1 MASVQLTFDPEP
13 GVGGGVASAVG
24 GGALEHARVL
34 PPHVVDHQRP
44 VVGECVPHGLDA
56 VQRLAVSIPRDLGL
70 RSALHIAGNLQL
82 LPYLTQS
89 LQAQFP
95 RQPWLLCK
103 EIK

>member
-1 MASVQLTFDPEP
+1 MASAQLTFDSEP

-24 GGALEHARVL
+24 GGTLEHARVL
-34 PPHVVDHQRP
+34 SPHVVDYQGP
-44 VVGECVPHGLDA
+44 VVGDGVSHGLDA
-56 VQRLAVSIPRDLGL
+56 VQRLAVSIPGDLRL

-89 LQAQFP
+89 LKAQLP